1 MSTRSYIG
9 IADDAGIHF
18 IYCHFDGYPG
28 GVGKN
33 LLNHYNSKEKA
44 EELIS
49 LGAIS
54 YLAKYVAP
62 VNENSTHSFD
72 DPDDDVT
79 VAYHRDRGEERNDPN
94 KSHSKIGFHRA
105 ANTCGVDYCYL
116 FEGDKWYYINVWKE
130 PSDKTEWIELTAKVC
145 DDDSL

>member
-9 IADDAGIHF
+9 IADDDIRF
-18 IYCHFDGYPG
+18 IYCHFDGYPC
-28 GVGKN
+28 GVGKI
-33 LLNHYNSKEKA
+33 LLHHYESKEKV

-79 VAYHRDRGEERNDPN
+79 VAYHRDRGEERNSPN
-94 KSHSKIGFHRA
+94 TAHSKIAFHRA
-105 ANTCGVDYCYL
+105 ANKCCVDYCYL
-116 FEGDKWYYINVWKE
+116 FENGAWYYINAWKE
-130 PSDKTEWIELTAKVC
+130 PSDKTEWIELTERIC
-145 DDDSL
+145 QDDSL